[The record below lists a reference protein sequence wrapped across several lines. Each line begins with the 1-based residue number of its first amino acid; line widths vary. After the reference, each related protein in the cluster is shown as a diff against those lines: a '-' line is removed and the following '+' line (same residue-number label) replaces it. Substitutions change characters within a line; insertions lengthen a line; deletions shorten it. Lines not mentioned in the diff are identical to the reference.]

1 MDEALKVEP
10 PRLDLGLDIGTG
22 AFSTPE
28 APPSWAMRDPE
39 PVFEGF
45 NSDLSTPP
53 PAPAS
58 AEEGFDVE
66 LRAFDDEAY
75 KTNLG
80 YTKEQTDTWREPR
93 FAYPTENQ
101 TSDAFQKIARS
112 VDSPLSDRI
121 TAVGEFYDDTMSGL
135 IKNAPNASRRAKGAG
150 KLEADYGAAKSDL
163 FHQFAHQRI
172 KELFPDHTE
181 RTGFIE
187 ELNRKGFPSL
197 QNSESPKHKAAY
209 TDLTQGFDK
218 LLPAREMFKGGEI
231 SNKDGTKIAEFN
243 TNRLNNGNT
252 VISLRFPSVD
262 ANGNPGLFDKDNIL
276 EMPYPT
282 ADDVSAEVKK
292 IRDEAAKAKEMS
304 DSFSKPDNTSM
315 MTSSDAVERRGMAM
329 VRQSESL
336 AFKQDAE
343 RLTAEAN
350 SLAMGGPDALLER
363 RIEEKIR
370 TDKNLLSQIYSP
382 GFMQEAGTALDKFII
397 SAAATADSTPYWKE
411 FTAGLT
417 GALGKGAEA
426 IGLDPTEYGLYEG
439 GSVVS
444 RAPDVIKTID
454 ETRPGMAQTQFEGGM
469 ANNVMLGA
477 VENWPQIAAQTAMIA
492 AAGGP
497 AMLFGRLPGMLAART
512 ASMAPIAVTVP
523 GQGMVEV
530 EGRAQDIEGGYNAQI
545 RSLELAYQKLDSI
558 KEVADLS
565 KQIAQVETEF
575 PDSPELNDM
584 RNELAL
590 LKQAKA
596 VEIETKIA
604 GLREKSKAEA
614 IKMRDKA
621 VGYSLTNLAIELGS
635 EMIFPNSQVRLAK
648 GIGKAKGVITD
659 IGKEGFEE
667 PAAGFGQDLFANPI
681 LGEFN
686 HPLDPE
692 KRITEGLVGGIMA
705 GGQVTAQKLVNR
717 GMFGS
722 QEQRESKAASK
733 TAAKTIALVQG
744 IQGGTAPAPLDTKSE
759 FVDGPLGVQTKNP
772 HYVSQDSNGKWGI
785 ADDEWKAKAAAV
797 GLPTEF
803 DTEDEAA
810 AMAQTRYQNLFKESV
825 ERTVGGDATER
836 RNAIMAS
843 ADIILKMASVTGAGN
858 MGYTAEDLFRMIVVQ
873 GVPQNNRPKDMP
885 GKNPWVTASNIP
897 APAAPTPVKG
907 SPPVTGTGTP
917 PATGTPPV
925 TGTPPATGTGTAT
938 PPVTDTGA
946 GTPPVTDTGKG
957 LTPSPDTVSNPWTTA
972 TVPLPVNPPAVAPP
986 DSGVAPTEAGGAAPT
1001 MTPDE
1006 EIRSLNTQLGGLTT
1020 QLYDLIEE
1028 SKKLMDS
1035 GAGLEE
1041 LMAVAEKRNAI
1052 SEEQKAL
1059 STRLQELMG
1068 AKGKV
1073 VPAVD
1078 VSTAKPTNTIPS
1090 VDDSNAAIKK
1100 DAEDQEDANTKV
1112 QDGVD
1117 SNNVETDQ
1125 EENNKKAGVPEIE
1138 VVLESPDNGFAKT
1151 VGAKVAET
1159 LKHPMVQRLYAL
1171 GKAKVVVGTVAQIQA
1186 KYKVDVYGAR
1196 GMASMTQD
1204 ANGDLITTVYINLDS
1219 PGIMDG
1225 LDMTVI
1231 HEGVHAVEFTFRMT
1245 KEGWRLYQEA
1255 LKLFKDG
1262 KIKKSLDTQMR
1273 AEYLNWDGLN
1283 AEGKFA
1289 ETVRAIMSGRIFGD
1303 NLTAGNPTTSNSGAF
1318 TKYIKAFVKYINK
1331 LFSDG
1336 PPSGALAAYVRN
1348 LENFINESNVDP
1360 SLDTTQAAPNAV
1372 PQPMAAAEST
1382 ADIIE
1387 ETTKA
1392 AVIPGRRVGTSS
1404 PTSAKADT
1412 KGADPDHNVTLERL
1426 KQEKPEFYRRNAVL
1440 LGAYPIVA
1448 NVGGKAFAKMRKD
1461 LISLYEVS
1469 AKLVTQREENN
1480 AIRSQIGKIITNAA
1494 KDQAT
1499 AEGRPRSEVK
1509 SASKEQIDDFIANPT
1524 KGNASI
1530 AKKAASSQA
1539 ALDKAIGREKALKDM
1554 TSDEVTKLSRDPSKF
1569 SMEEAEAVYD
1579 SYIEQT
1585 QKNLEMLIQLMPPSI
1600 RKVAKLWYDG
1610 ANRIANAF
1618 AGNYDITVEQSAAV
1632 LAVFSP
1638 QKDWFM
1644 NVSLAN
1650 RMMDVWKNKQDHIWD
1665 ADMSTQFRKRM
1676 GEPQIKMVKGPDGTL
1691 IESRKDKPSDEDLEK
1706 NIRGEMLNPEG
1717 YIYVG
1722 GAKPVG
1728 FDEDGNRIWENFTSE
1743 SKAQQRKTA
1752 EDFIKKAQG
1761 KLSLSQ
1767 MTDLEQGWFI
1777 RMYSE
1782 TYHPETY
1789 EVVGP
1794 DGSFGNKAK
1803 TGDGKRDLRIAWG
1816 GYSTIA
1822 KAISVM
1828 ENGDQSAISNALG
1841 SQHKVRSFYN
1851 NIVDPSE
1858 ATTLGDTNLYGDVTM
1873 DTHAVAALLLLPLSG
1888 ATREVSQ
1895 NFGGGGA
1902 SSDSVAGLNGMY
1914 AANAEAYR
1922 RAAKDFKL
1930 LPREVQ
1936 SITWEAVR
1944 MLFPASWKSNKKNVA
1959 AARSIWNDY
1968 ANGDI
1973 TADTARSR
1981 IWELSPASA
1990 GPTKRDGTDGN
2001 RVGLAAAKRNGRG
2014 VGSPEWWEAVVPG
2027 GKVGSGQGEL
2037 TNKGWTPEIGGFRDG
2052 RGRRRRDAGRA
2063 NRGGNNPSLLAQ
2075 TSERISDW
2083 SKSPPIIEP
2092 QGQTEGSERPKN
2104 VVGKWDKKQ
2113 ASLKQGSAEWYIA
2126 QYALNSVESD
2136 KRYPSLEEAW
2146 RREKGGAYDWA
2157 ESIKDYRVQR
2167 DTQAEIKKS
2176 PDAVPAWFEDL
2187 FWDQITPSIEPQGQ
2201 TESKGM
2207 DWREIRITPAERKFL
2222 SSLGKAEFEDMLGR
2236 RELGEP
2242 FEVYSG
2248 YIRILPEYIEPLA
2261 QYIETI
2267 SAEKAGD
2274 RGRIPPSFS
2283 NDEFTKRLRAQA
2295 ETQEDSS
2302 TPSIARQSDSGYIA
2316 AVERGDSGNDSLT
2329 QLLRDAPEGGR
2340 KAVVDAWV
2348 QRNPK
2353 AATEL
2358 QWMVDEAAQRAG
2370 YDVEGFHGTNSPEF
2384 KEFTD
2389 SPMFGS
2395 AWFFSD
2401 GKEYPAQRGSR
2412 VMAVRL
2418 KPGKQ
2423 KIVKIPTN
2431 KPWSVPS
2438 YEKGILDAAR
2448 SQGFD
2453 SVKLEAVPPLWMR
2466 AILPMIGLKAEV
2478 SGYTN
2483 ATVVFNPNQIKSA
2496 DPVTYDETGEIIPPS
2511 ERFDPTT
2518 PSIMR
2523 QTEAGTEADFEIPGW
2538 VNAIYKNS
2546 LNPSIAPV
2554 AAVMNFTEASTFVD
2568 VIHQFTHVLSILQ
2581 VYVDPANQAAG
2592 KRTLLESMLGS
2603 KFLSLYNF
2611 ATQDGRID
2619 PSTPEGFR
2627 SYLER
2632 ISEGMVRFLADGD
2645 VPSTADKKLVDG
2657 FTIMRDG
2664 LKKVIASYQATGIP
2678 FGVSLPDREA
2688 LTDDVLNAYQEIM
2701 FNIWVSEKRSEL
2713 PPETLSDMEAANAMH
2728 LASLDQLN
2736 MALPANLYQPAQ
2748 TVAFKELSPMVAV
2761 ANLLIAQ
2768 KNKGIS
2774 PKSFSDFQA
2783 MIDPSNPLA
2792 QLTEGQL
2799 QIVYQ
2804 VASIS
2809 APNPTEMAI
2818 HDKIK
2823 ALMAVPLTT
2832 LAADAKVTT
2841 DLIQEAIDIETDPV
2855 AKAKLETIIY
2865 QADTANTHA
2874 QLAAAQARA
2883 AHAIASSV
2891 AARNRKVA
2899 DKMRSMMAGYRAGKA
2914 DSSIQKLGE
2923 EVKRV
2928 FAIYAKSAKLKKGT
2942 KAMVRQMIDGATLMQ
2957 KGKISPADFMA
2968 LIAGATQAVEQDLYA
2983 ASVIA
2988 FNKGVVTGTKATVA
3002 DVRRR
3007 AKMLQDLVIAELATI
3022 KAPTKPVVKAVLKAL
3037 NGVTSTR
3044 KLVKAANLIAKSFS
3058 SRRTR
3063 EAYSKAKK
3071 LAESTKANINNG
3083 MFGVAGSHV
3092 ATLAGVKT
3100 SQIPQTML
3108 GTYLS
3113 LVSYLGQKSKEIVID
3128 PTILGAID
3136 LWNSTFEAHII
3147 ANPPVGRGVSAG
3159 AASAR
3164 AAAEAAKKAQALIDY
3179 DAARKTVSRDA
3190 FVDAYTKLYGK
3201 TKEQALSALETLE
3214 KWLPFLESA
3223 ESVDLDHLKS
3233 NQINGLISSFQAF
3246 NNGIIQSQLI
3256 LAGQEIATRETHETL
3271 LPVIQQAVRHVLGAD
3286 PSITLAGITPNELE
3300 SRSKSIASTI
3310 LLFAHSGKYSK
3321 EDFRKTLQKVG
3332 LSHFDTLF
3340 GTVSSMAELIVSPLT
3355 KLHFEG
3361 EIRKQRMLEAG
3372 NLYVDAKDHESEIAI
3387 KPEMLEAMK
3396 KSGLLDVSLWQ
3407 GNTSFFAPVAAAV
3420 GKIGRILVPP
3430 ARRHY
3435 RREAI
3440 SRILGIAMIQRQR
3453 EANGWSDPNAA
3464 TIDDNYI
3471 LWLTTSKPGDVSS
3484 EYGRRE
3490 GVRQQRAAAALI
3502 SALNGAAPTWAN
3514 IEKLMSAK
3522 NLEAIKNAD
3531 TVFEQ
3536 TGETVHYLNMMDESK
3551 PLRTFE
3557 KYFPINDM
3565 SGKTADL
3572 SSGAKLASRST
3583 MPQPGSIST
3592 QAGSRNQRTDKSL
3605 KLVDADFFG
3614 VIKSHVA
3621 EVTGDA
3627 AMSPFLNRMNEAM
3640 NRIRRSGV
3648 VGGVGS
3654 SIVEDFQDQ
3663 LLDHGNRIAQS
3674 IFFDQDIATTLFAVI
3689 GSKFKEVPLAKLERP
3704 FTEGPASAIRAFI
3717 ANPSVT
3723 LAGMKRF
3730 WTGTGG
3736 FADKLMFELGSNI
3749 AIRQGSM
3756 TLEMQLSN
3764 LNATFAGMLNSDFR
3778 LPSPISNIKGAW
3790 DAGSKMP
3797 TGKGVFGWVQ
3807 TNRTSRAIKG
3817 FTQVLVTAGET
3828 YIARPFWYG
3837 TFTQSLEQQSGIP
3850 WSEDNYTNG
3859 AYTQEQISRAQAL
3872 AETAVSRKFA
3882 ESTPG
3887 TQPTIGLEK
3896 LDSAD
3901 SKLEA
3906 LWRYFNYAFT
3916 SYSGAQTRDLKA
3928 SMQALVDGNAA
3939 GYDRR
3944 DALAN
3949 SASIIASY
3957 ALNTILVSSIAA
3969 AVGAALSSGNP
3980 EEDKRRK
3987 RRRDDFFRTAAGQGL
4002 EGDAEAF
4009 YMKMLARSL
4018 FASVMGD
4025 RPLLQRMGA
4034 AIVLEGGNY
4043 LAGQGT
4049 TWNGAYDPYK
4059 DNVTFELPP
4068 SVNNALIGVTSDLT
4082 GNDRRLRGD
4091 QDTNVT
4097 NISSA
4102 YQFFGLLAYGV
4113 EMGQSALG
4121 SAQNIYADKVKG
4133 NPVDSSASM
4142 DNLAMFGLLSI
4153 NMLPASGNA
4162 FAASRPREAAA
4173 NSAYASRNENR
4184 DKRTAEKEART
4195 AVDDGL
4201 VTERRERVAALGD
4214 NIAEHFDETLRKWG
4228 TAKAEMNQYEDDAQ
4242 NEIMTKALREMMT
4255 IESDKMNE
4263 TFTRSYRE
4271 MEALGMGRDFLRS
4284 VVRMRHAG
4292 FSTMP
4297 ALTKGS
4303 EEANKLRDFEE
4314 SKFTDGISVYGDYYH
4329 QSRIMKP
4336 SLK

>member
-1 MDEALKVEP
+1 M
-10 PRLDLGLDIGTG
+10 
-22 AFSTPE
+22 
-28 APPSWAMRDPE
+28 
-39 PVFEGF
+39 EGF

-58 AEEGFDVE
+58 AVEGFDAE

-112 VDSPLSDRI
+112 VDSPLDERI
-121 TAVGEFYDDTMSGL
+121 TAVGQFYDDTMSGL

-163 FHQFAHQRI
+163 FHQFSHQRI

-187 ELNRKGFPSL
+187 ELNSKGFASL

-218 LLPAREMFKGGEI
+218 LLPAKDMIRGGEI

-282 ADDVSAEVKK
+282 ADDVSAEVKRL
-292 IRDEAAKAKEMS
+292 RDEAAAARKMA
-304 DSFSKPDNTSM
+304 DDFLKPDTSVM
-315 MTSSDAVERRGMAM
+315 APGSRYDVSSATKVMGYSEGMA
-329 VRQSESL
+329 
-336 AFKQDAE
+336 FKKDAE
-343 RLTAEAN
+343 RLAAEAN
-350 SLAMGGPDALLER
+350 SLAIGGPDALLER
-363 RIEEKIR
+363 RIEEKVR
-370 TDKNLLSQIYSP
+370 TDKNLLSQVYSP

-411 FTAGLT
+411 FTSGLT
-417 GALGKGAEA
+417 GVLGAGAEA
-426 IGLDPTEYGLYEG
+426 VGLDPTEYGLYEG

-477 VENWPQIAAQTAMIA
+477 VENWPQIAAQTAMVA

-565 KQIAQVETEF
+565 KQIAQIETEF
-575 PDSPELNDM
+575 PDSPELDGM

-590 LKQAKA
+590 LKQSKA

-648 GIGKAKGVITD
+648 GIGRARGLITD
-659 IGKEGFEE
+659 IGKEAAEE
-667 PAAGFGQDLFANPI
+667 PIAGFGQDLFANPI

-705 GGQVTAQKLVNR
+705 GGQVTIQKGVNR

-722 QEQRESKAASK
+722 QEQQERKAASK
-733 TAAKTIALVQG
+733 AAAKAMALVQN
-744 IQGGTAPAPLDTKSE
+744 IQGGTAPVPLDTKSE

-785 ADDEWKAKAAAV
+785 ADDEWKAKAAAI

-858 MGYTAEDLFRMIVVQ
+858 LGFTAEDLFRMIVVQ
-873 GVPQNNRPKDMP
+873 EVPQNNRPKDMP
-885 GKNPWVTASNIP
+885 GANPWVTAANIP
-897 APAAPTPVKG
+897 APGAPTPVKG
-907 SPPVTGTGTP
+907 SPPATGTGTP

-925 TGTPPATGTGTAT
+925 TDTGAGTTPATGTG
-938 PPVTDTGA
+938 
-946 GTPPVTDTGKG
+946 
-957 LTPSPDTVSNPWTTA
+957 LTPSPNTIANPWTTA
-972 TVPLPVNPPAVAPP
+972 TVPLPANPPTTTPP
-986 DSGVAPTEAGGAAPT
+986 TTTTPTSGVAPTETGGAAPT

-1006 EIRSLNTQLGGLTT
+1006 EIQSINTQMGGLTAK
-1020 QLYDLIEE
+1020 LYDLIEE
-1028 SKKLMDS
+1028 SKRLMDS

-1041 LMAVAEKRNAI
+1041 LIAVANKRGEIN
-1052 SEEQKAL
+1052 EEQKAL
-1059 STRLQELMG
+1059 AARLKELMD

-1090 VDDSNAAIKK
+1090 VDDSNAAKKK
-1100 DAEDQEDANTKV
+1100 DAEDQEDANGKV
-1112 QDGVD
+1112 QAGVE

-1138 VVLESPDNGFAKT
+1138 VILESTDNGFAKT
-1151 VGAKVAET
+1151 VGAKIAET
-1159 LKHPMVQRLYAL
+1159 LKHPLVQRLYAL
-1171 GKAKVVVGTVAQIQA
+1171 GKANVVVGTPAQILA
-1186 KYKVDVYGAR
+1186 KYGVDVIGSRAV
-1196 GMASMTQD
+1196 ASAQD
-1204 ANGDLITTVYINLDS
+1204 ATGGASTTIYVNLDAAD
-1219 PGIMDG
+1219 GIMDG
-1225 LDMTVI
+1225 LDMTII
-1231 HEGVHAVEFTFRMT
+1231 HEGVHAVEFAFRQT
-1245 KEGWRLYQEA
+1245 KMGRSLYLLAVKEFQKGHTNFSKTLDNRMRVEYYGWDNLSNQ
-1255 LKLFKDG
+1255 
-1262 KIKKSLDTQMR
+1262 
-1273 AEYLNWDGLN
+1273 
-1283 AEGKFA
+1283 GKFA

-1303 NLTAGNPTTSNSGAF
+1303 NLTAGNPTTSNNPSF
-1318 TKYIKAFVKYINK
+1318 KKYIKGFVKYIK
-1331 LFSDG
+1331 TLFSDG
-1336 PPSGALAAYVRN
+1336 PPSGTLAVYVQN
-1348 LENFINESNVDP
+1348 LENFVNEYDP
-1360 SLDTTQAAPNAV
+1360 NNPDASLDPIQPGQA
-1372 PQPMAAAEST
+1372 PQPMAASEST

-1404 PTSAKADT
+1404 PTSPKT
-1412 KGADPDHNVTLERL
+1412 ESNGANPDHNVTLDRL
-1426 KQEKPEFYRRNAVL
+1426 KREKPEFYRRNAVL

-1480 AIRSQIGKIITNAA
+1480 AVRKQIGKIITDAA
-1494 KDQAT
+1494 KAKAT
-1499 AEGRPRSEVK
+1499 AEGRPRGDVK
-1509 SASKEQIDDFIANPT
+1509 AASKEEIDNFIANPT
-1524 KGNASI
+1524 KGNVAI

-1539 ALDKAIGREKALKDM
+1539 ALDKAIGREKALKDI
-1554 TSDEVTKLSRDPSKF
+1554 TSEEITKLSRDPKRF

-1585 QKNLEMLIQLMPPSI
+1585 QKNLEMLIELMPDSI

-1618 AGNYDITVEQSAAV
+1618 AGNYDVTVEQSAAV

-1650 RMMDVWKNKQDHIWD
+1650 RMMDVWKNKQNHIWD

-1676 GEPQIKMVKGPDGTL
+1676 GEPQIKMSKGPDGTL
-1691 IESRKDKPSDEDLEK
+1691 IESRKDEPSKEDLVK
-1706 NIRGEMLNPEG
+1706 NNRGEALNPEG

-1728 FDEDGNRIWENFTSE
+1728 FDEDGNKIWENFTSE
-1743 SKAQQRKTA
+1743 TKAMQRKTA

-1828 ENGDQSAISNALG
+1828 ENGDQAAISSALG

-1922 RAAKDFKL
+1922 RAAKDFGL

-1990 GPTKRDGTDGN
+1990 GATKRDGTAGN
-2001 RVGLAAAKRNGRG
+2001 RVGLAAAKKNGRG

-2027 GKVGSGQGEL
+2027 GEEGPGDGEL
-2037 TNKGWTPEIGGFRDG
+2037 TDKGWTPEIGGFRDG
-2052 RGRRRRDAGRA
+2052 RGRRGRNAGRA
-2063 NRGGNNPSLLAQ
+2063 NRGRNNSSLLADA
-2075 TSERISDW
+2075 SERISNWGKNPTVPEPQKQAESSESNILSRMGPSRQAARAGDVTVMVDVQKMDADW
-2083 SKSPPIIEP
+2083 SKDPSSYIGQDGSGQIRDRINGFKKYLETGKPI
-2092 QGQTEGSERPKN
+2092 GQSEVGLGPGGTVAFTNGRHRFAVMRDMGMTEIPVSVNK
-2104 VVGKWDKKQ
+2104 
-2113 ASLKQGSAEWYIA
+2113 GSAQKFQELYGVSEA
-2126 QYALNSVESD
+2126 QEES
-2136 KRYPSLEEAW
+2136 S
-2146 RREKGGAYDWA
+2146 
-2157 ESIKDYRVQR
+2157 
-2167 DTQAEIKKS
+2167 
-2176 PDAVPAWFEDL
+2176 
-2187 FWDQITPSIEPQGQ
+2187 
-2201 TESKGM
+2201 
-2207 DWREIRITPAERKFL
+2207 
-2222 SSLGKAEFEDMLGR
+2222 
-2236 RELGEP
+2236 
-2242 FEVYSG
+2242 
-2248 YIRILPEYIEPLA
+2248 
-2261 QYIETI
+2261 
-2267 SAEKAGD
+2267 
-2274 RGRIPPSFS
+2274 
-2283 NDEFTKRLRAQA
+2283 
-2295 ETQEDSS
+2295 
-2302 TPSIARQSDSGYIA
+2302 
-2316 AVERGDSGNDSLT
+2316 
-2329 QLLRDAPEGGR
+2329 
-2340 KAVVDAWV
+2340 
-2348 QRNPK
+2348 
-2353 AATEL
+2353 
-2358 QWMVDEAAQRAG
+2358 
-2370 YDVEGFHGTNSPEF
+2370 
-2384 KEFTD
+2384 
-2389 SPMFGS
+2389 
-2395 AWFFSD
+2395 
-2401 GKEYPAQRGSR
+2401 
-2412 VMAVRL
+2412 
-2418 KPGKQ
+2418 
-2423 KIVKIPTN
+2423 
-2431 KPWSVPS
+2431 
-2438 YEKGILDAAR
+2438 
-2448 SQGFD
+2448 
-2453 SVKLEAVPPLWMR
+2453 
-2466 AILPMIGLKAEV
+2466 
-2478 SGYTN
+2478 
-2483 ATVVFNPNQIKSA
+2483 
-2496 DPVTYDETGEIIPPS
+2496 
-2511 ERFDPTT
+2511 T

-2538 VNAIYKNS
+2538 VNTIYKDS

-2554 AAVMNFTEASTFVD
+2554 AAVMNFTEASTFAD

-2581 VYVDPANQAAG
+2581 VYVDPTNQAAG

-2632 ISEGMVRFLADGD
+2632 ISEGMVRFIADGD

-2657 FTIMRDG
+2657 FTVMRDG

-2678 FGVSLPDREA
+2678 FGVSLPDKEA

-2701 FNIWVSEKRSEL
+2701 FNIWVSEKRSQL
-2713 PPETLSDMEAANAMH
+2713 PPETLTDMEAANAMH
-2728 LASLDQLN
+2728 LAALEQLDVSV
-2736 MALPANLYQPAQ
+2736 PANLYQPAQ
-2748 TVAFKELSPMVAV
+2748 TVAFKELSPMVTV

-2783 MIDPSNPLA
+2783 MIDPSSPLA

-2809 APNPTEMAI
+2809 APNPVEKAI

-2841 DLIQEAIDIETDPV
+2841 DLIQEAIDAETDPV
-2855 AKAKLETIIY
+2855 SRAKLETIIY

-2883 AHAIASSV
+2883 AHAIASSI
-2891 AARNRKVA
+2891 AAKNRRVA
-2899 DKMRSMMAGYRAGKA
+2899 DKMRSMMAGHRAGKA
-2914 DSSIQKLGE
+2914 DSSIQELGE

-2928 FAIYAKSAKLKKGT
+2928 FAIYAKSMKLKKGT

-2968 LIAGATQAVEQDLYA
+2968 LIAGATQAVEQDIYA

-3007 AKMLQDLVIAELATI
+3007 AKMLQDVVIAELATI
-3022 KAPTKPVVKAVLKAL
+3022 KTPTKPVVKAVLKAL
-3037 NGVTSTR
+3037 NGVTSTVR
-3044 KLVKAANLIAKSFS
+3044 LVKAANLIAKSFN

-3071 LAESTKANINNG
+3071 LAEATKANINKG

-3108 GTYLS
+3108 GSYLS
-3113 LVSYLGQKSKEIVID
+3113 LVSYLGQKSREIVVD

-3136 LWNSTFEAHII
+3136 LWNSTFEAHIT

-3164 AAAEAAKKAQALIDY
+3164 AAAEAAKKAQAMIDY

-3201 TKEQALSALETLE
+3201 TKEQALSAIETLE
-3214 KWLPFLESA
+3214 KWLPFLENA
-3223 ESVDLDHLKS
+3223 ESVDLDHLNSK
-3233 NQINGLISSFQAF
+3233 QINGLISSFAAF
-3246 NNGIIQSQLI
+3246 NNGIIQAQLI

-3271 LPVIQQAVRHVLGAD
+3271 LPVIQQAIRHVLGAD

-3300 SRSKSIASTI
+3300 SRSKSIASTM

-3361 EIRKQRMLEAG
+3361 EMRKQRMLEAG
-3372 NLYVDAKDHESEIAI
+3372 NLYVDAKDHESETAI
-3387 KPEMLEAMK
+3387 KPEMLEAMT

-3420 GKIGRILVPP
+3420 GGIGRILVPP

-3490 GVRQQRAAAALI
+3490 GVRQQRAAAAII

-3514 IEKLMSAK
+3514 IEKLLSAK
-3522 NLEAIKNAD
+3522 NLEAVKNAD

-3536 TGETVHYLNMMDESK
+3536 TGETVHYLNMMDEAK
-3551 PLRTFE
+3551 PLRTFD

-3572 SSGAKLASRST
+3572 SSGAKLASKSM
-3583 MPQPGSIST
+3583 MPQPGSVSP
-3592 QAGSRNQRTDKSL
+3592 QAGSRNQRTDERL

-3614 VIKSHVA
+3614 VVKSHVA

-3627 AMSPFLNRMNEAM
+3627 AMSPFLSRMNEAM

-3654 SIVEDFQDQ
+3654 SIVEDIQDQ

-3674 IFFDQDIATTLFAVI
+3674 IFFDQDIATTLFSVI
-3689 GSKFKEVPLAKLERP
+3689 AGKFKEVPLAKLERP
-3704 FTEGPASAIRAFI
+3704 FTEGLASVIRALVSSPK
-3717 ANPSVT
+3717 AT
-3723 LAGMKRF
+3723 LAGMGR
-3730 WTGTGG
+3730 WWSGTKG
-3736 FADKLMFELGSNI
+3736 FPDKLMFELGSNI

-3756 TLEMQLSN
+3756 TLEMQFAN
-3764 LNATFAGMLNSDFR
+3764 LNATFAGMLNQDFR

-3817 FTQVLVTAGET
+3817 FTQMLVTAGET
-3828 YIARPFWYG
+3828 YVARPLWYG

-3887 TQPTIGLEK
+3887 TQPTIRLEP
-3896 LDSAD
+3896 LDSKDNTLQAV
-3901 SKLEA
+3901 
-3906 LWRYFNYAFT
+3906 WRYFQTAFT
-3916 SYSGAQTRDLKA
+3916 SYSGAQTRDAKA

-3949 SASIIASY
+3949 LASVVASY
-3957 ALNTILVSSIAA
+3957 AVNTLLVTSIYQI
-3969 AVGAALSSGNP
+3969 VGTILSSGNP

-3987 RRRDDFFRTAAGQGL
+3987 KRRDDFFKTVTGQGL

-4018 FASVMGD
+4018 FASAMGD
-4025 RPLLQRMGA
+4025 QPMLIRMGA
-4034 AIVLEGGNY
+4034 AAVLEGGNY

-4049 TWNGAYDPYK
+4049 TWNGGYDPYK
-4059 DNVTFELPP
+4059 DNITFELPP
-4068 SVNNALIGVTSDLT
+4068 SANNAMIGITSQLT

-4133 NPVDSSASM
+4133 DPVDSSASM

-4153 NMLPASGNA
+4153 NMLPAAGNA
-4162 FAASRPREAAA
+4162 FGASRPREAAA

-4201 VTERRERVAALGD
+4201 VAERRERVADLGD
-4214 NIAEHFDETLRKWG
+4214 NIAEHFDETLKKWG
-4228 TAKAEMNQYEDDAQ
+4228 TAKAEMNQYEDDTQ
-4242 NEIMTKALREMMT
+4242 NEIMTKALREMMMVD
-4255 IESDKMNE
+4255 SNKMNE

-4271 MEALGMGRDFLRS
+4271 MEALDMGRDFLRS
-4284 VVRMRHAG
+4284 VVRLRDAG

-4297 ALTKGS
+4297 ALTEGS

-4314 SKFTDGISVYGDYYH
+4314 SKFTDGISVYEDYYNE
-4329 QSRIMKP
+4329 SRIMRP